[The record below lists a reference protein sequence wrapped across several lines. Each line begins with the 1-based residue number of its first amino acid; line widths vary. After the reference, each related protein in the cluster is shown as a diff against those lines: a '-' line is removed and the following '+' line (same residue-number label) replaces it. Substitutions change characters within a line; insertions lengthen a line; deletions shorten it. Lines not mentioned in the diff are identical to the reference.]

1 MPAQLSWFLTL
12 SAAHPLTDVSKG
24 ASQDWLQGS
33 FLFKWARRTFL
44 ALIAVLL
51 PPLVRTSTTSSHPLC
66 KLQFTIKATS
76 KREGPVIPHQVG
88 ETALLKR
95 RGICTANSF
104 ICPQNLPFTPRNP
117 KGKWDIYI
125 LIGFLC
131 FECYLILKSR
141 MPWWH
146 LSNQNPG
153 RLLRVIIRSCFLFFC
168 FFSPSRPF
176 YTIPPFYCGNWFV
189 SQSFSI
195 SLIPLSP
202 FSLSYDIHT
211 NT

>member
-1 MPAQLSWFLTL
+1 MVPHAFSSPPTY
-12 SAAHPLTDVSKG
+12 VSKG

-44 ALIAVLL
+44 ALVAVLL
-51 PPLVRTSTTSSHPLC
+51 PPLGRTSMTSSHSLC
-66 KLQFTIKATS
+66 KLQFTSKATS
-76 KREGPVIPHQVG
+76 KREGPIIPHQVG

-95 RGICTANSF
+95 TGICTANSF

-125 LIGFLC
+125 LVGLLC
-131 FECYLILKSR
+131 FECYLIFKSR

-153 RLLRVIIRSCFLFFC
+153 RLLRVIIRSCFFF
-168 FFSPSRPF
+168 FFFFYLPVDPSTPF
-176 YTIPPFYCGNWFV
+176 LLSTVATGLSLSL
-189 SQSFSI
+189 SQS
-195 SLIPLSP
+195 L
-202 FSLSYDIHT
+202 
-211 NT
+211 